1 VRILLVGPYPI
12 DSAAVGGLQTS
23 FANLASGLGELSG
36 VEPHV
41 ISFVPGLKRATR
53 RNLWNVPVDYLPGTH
68 RFGALTRHGR
78 ERRSL
83 EEVLR
88 TLSPDVVHAQ
98 DTLGSGYTCL
108 KAVRGIPVVVS
119 VHGIVREAVKHMP
132 NGSDRL
138 RLKMFGVPVERY
150 CIRHARCLVQPT
162 RYPERY
168 FGREIRGRIVEVGN
182 PISDSFFSVDPAP
195 EPGAI
200 LYGGGVIPLKR
211 LLDLVEA
218 MPLILAVVP
227 DARLRVAGSEFDA
240 EYAKR
245 VRSRVHKLSLEAR
258 VAFLGALS
266 LDEMVEEYRH
276 ASMFVLPSGQE
287 TSPMVIGEAM
297 AAGLPVVATRVG
309 GVPDLV
315 ADGVTGH
322 VVDTGDVVSLAARVA
337 DVLSDPDTRAAFGAA
352 GRAKADRS
360 FRRSAVAA
368 RVAAVYEELCEVRTR
383 H

>member
-1 VRILLVGPYPI
+1 VRVLLVGPYPI

-23 FANLASGLGELSG
+23 FANLVSGLGELPD

-41 ISFVPGLKRATR
+41 ISFVPGLKRATQR
-53 RNLWNVPVDYLPGTH
+53 KVGNVPVDYLPGSN
-68 RFGALTRHGR
+68 RFGFLKRHGR

-150 CIRHARCLVQPT
+150 CISHARCLVQPT

-195 EPGAI
+195 EPGVI

-227 DARLRVAGSEFDA
+227 DARLRVAGSELDA
-240 EYAKR
+240 AYARR
-245 VRSRVHKLSLEAR
+245 VRRRVHEHGLEAR

-266 LDEMVEEYRH
+266 TEEMVDEYRR
-276 ASMFVLPSGQE
+276 ASIFVLPSGQE

-309 GVPDLV
+309 GVPHLV
-315 ADGVTGH
+315 DDAVTGH
-322 VVDTGDVVSLAARVA
+322 VVDTGDIAGLAARIV
-337 DVLSDPDTRAAFGAA
+337 DLLGDQDTRAAFGAA
-352 GRAKADRS
+352 GRGKADRS
-360 FRRSAVAA
+360 FRRSAVAT
-368 RVAAVYEELCEVRTR
+368 RVAAVYEGLREVRSR